1 MSGTTGNMDLCIMVL
16 FILTAPVFGSQLSNQ
31 TVVEGGRA
39 VFRCYVSGKPEP
51 NVTWYRNGKPIRN
64 RSGSFTIVSK

>member
-1 MSGTTGNMDLCIMVL
+1 MVL
-16 FILTAPVFGSQLSNQ
+16 FVPTAPVFGSQLSNQ

-51 NVTWYRNGKPIRN
+51 NVMWYTNGKLIRN
-64 RSGSFTIVSK
+64 RSGSFTIVPK